1 MNENE
6 NKTQKDYEEEFKN
19 AVCNAFSE
27 KYPGVYRDEDG
38 FIVIPRVRRRRK
50 TPSDKNET

>member
-6 NKTQKDYEEEFKN
+6 IKTQEDYEEEFKN
-19 AVCNAFSE
+19 ALFKAFSE
-27 KYPGVYRDEDG
+27 KNPNVYRDEDG

-50 TPSDKNET
+50 TSPNKNE

>member
-6 NKTQKDYEEEFKN
+6 IKTQKDYEEEFKN
-19 AVCNAFSE
+19 ALFKAFSE
-27 KYPGVYRDEDG
+27 KNPEVYRDEDG

-50 TPSDKNET
+50 MPTDKNE

>member
-6 NKTQKDYEEEFKN
+6 IKTQEDYEEEFKN
-19 AVCNAFSE
+19 ALFKAFSE
-27 KYPGVYRDEDG
+27 KNPTVYRDEDG

-50 TPSDKNET
+50 TSSDKSE